1 VKAKTI
7 IIADSSTIGKIG
19 LNSVISGMSNVEVVG
34 EVENSH
40 ELLNLIKDKA
50 PDLVVI
56 DFLSEGFDIDVI
68 VKIKRDFIRTKILAV
83 TPMQSSNTFIH
94 AMKAGV
100 DSYIKKSCDLE
111 EITDAIKSTSKGTS
125 FFCGKILEEIRKA
138 SIKVDDLNNVSEIPC
153 DAIELSKRE
162 KEVLYL
168 IAEGNTNTEIASI
181 LFLSSHTVTTHRKN
195 IMIKLGVKNTA
206 GIVMYAVKSGLV
218 SPNKF
223 LFQAS

>member
-1 VKAKTI
+1 MSKSI

-19 LNSVISGMSNVEVVG
+19 LRAVIDKLDGFHVIN
-34 EVENSH
+34 EVENSS
-40 ELLNLIKDKA
+40 ELLESYNTSK
-50 PDLVVI
+50 PDLIII

-68 VKIKRDFIRTKILAV
+68 VKIKREYIDSKILAV
-83 TPMQSSNTFIH
+83 TPMQSSQTFVH
-94 AMKAGV
+94 AMRAGV
-100 DSYIKKSCDLE
+100 DSYIKKSCDLQ
-111 EITDAIKSTSKGTS
+111 EITDAIKITSNGTS

-138 SIKVDDLNNVSEIPC
+138 SIEVDNLSNVDELPC
-153 DAIELSKRE
+153 DAVELSKRE

-168 IAEGNTNTEIASI
+168 IAEGNTNSEIAEI

-195 IMIKLGVKNTA
+195 IMIKLGVRNTA

>member
-1 VKAKTI
+1 MSKSI
-7 IIADSSTIGKIG
+7 IIADSSTICKIG
-19 LNSVISGMSNVEVVG
+19 LRAVIDSLNGFDVVG
-34 EVENSH
+34 EVETSDD
-40 ELLNLIKDKA
+40 LLKSIKIHS
-50 PDLVVI
+50 PDLVII

-68 VKIKRDFIRTKILAV
+68 VKIKRAFQSSKVLAV
-83 TPMQSSNTFIH
+83 TPMHSSQTFVH

-100 DSYIKKSCDLE
+100 DSYIKKSCDID
-111 EITDAIKSTSKGTS
+111 EITDAIQQTSKGTS
-125 FFCGKILEEIRKA
+125 FFCGKILEEIKRA
-138 SIKVDDLNNVSEIPC
+138 SIVVDELNYVTELPC

-168 IAEGNTNTEIASI
+168 IAEGNTNAEIADI

-195 IMIKLGVKNTA
+195 TMIKLGVNNTA

>member
-1 VKAKTI
+1 MSKSI

-19 LNSVISGMSNVEVVG
+19 LRAVINKLDGFHVIN
-34 EVENSH
+34 EVETSS
-40 ELLNLIKDKA
+40 ELIKSCNSSN
-50 PDLVVI
+50 PDLIII

-68 VKIKRDFIRTKILAV
+68 VKIKREYIDSKVLAV
-83 TPMQSSNTFIH
+83 TPMHSSQTLIH
-94 AMKAGV
+94 AMRAGV
-100 DSYIKKSCDLE
+100 DSYIKKSCDLQ
-111 EITDAIKSTSKGTS
+111 EIIDAIKITSSGTS

-138 SIKVDDLNNVSEIPC
+138 SIEVEDLSNVDELPC
-153 DAIELSKRE
+153 DAVELSKRE

-168 IAEGNTNTEIASI
+168 IAEGNTNSEIAEI

-195 IMIKLGVKNTA
+195 MMIKLGVKNTA

-223 LFQAS
+223 LFQVS

>member
-1 VKAKTI
+1 MAKSI

-19 LNSVISGMSNVEVVG
+19 LRAVIESLNGFDVVD
-34 EVENSH
+34 EVETSI
-40 ELLNLIKDKA
+40 ELLESIKNNPPNLVI
-50 PDLVVI
+50 I
-56 DFLSEGFDIDVI
+56 DFLSEGFDIDVV
-68 VKIKRDFIRTKILAV
+68 VKIKRDFHRSKILAV
-83 TPMQSSNTFIH
+83 TPMQSSQIFVH

-111 EITDAIKSTSKGTS
+111 EITDAIEQTSRGTS
-125 FFCGKILEEIRKA
+125 FFCGKILEEIKKA
-138 SIKVDDLNNVSEIPC
+138 SIVVDELNHITDLPC

-168 IAEGNTNTEIASI
+168 IAEGNTNTEIAEI

-195 IMIKLGVKNTA
+195 IMLKLGVKNTA
-206 GIVMYAVKSGLV
+206 GIVMFAVKSGLV

>member
-1 VKAKTI
+1 MSKSI
-7 IIADSSTIGKIG
+7 ILADSSTIGKIG
-19 LNSVISGMSNVEVVG
+19 LRAVIDKLDGFHVIN
-34 EVENSH
+34 EVENSS
-40 ELLNLIKDKA
+40 ELLESYNTSK
-50 PDLVVI
+50 PDLIII

-68 VKIKRDFIRTKILAV
+68 VKIKREYIDSKILAV
-83 TPMQSSNTFIH
+83 TPMQSSQTFVH
-94 AMKAGV
+94 AMRAGV
-100 DSYIKKSCDLE
+100 DSYIKKSCDLQ
-111 EITDAIKSTSKGTS
+111 EITDAIKITSNGTS

-138 SIKVDDLNNVSEIPC
+138 SIEVDNLSNVDELPC
-153 DAIELSKRE
+153 DAVELSKRE

-168 IAEGNTNTEIASI
+168 IAEGNTNSEIAEI

-195 IMIKLGVKNTA
+195 IMIKLGVRNTA

>member
-1 VKAKTI
+1 MTKSI

-19 LNSVISGMSNVEVVG
+19 LRAVIESLNGFDVVD
-34 EVENSH
+34 EVETSI
-40 ELLNLIKDKA
+40 ELLKSIKNNPPNLVI
-50 PDLVVI
+50 I
-56 DFLSEGFDIDVI
+56 DFLSEGFDIDVV
-68 VKIKRDFIRTKILAV
+68 VKIKRDFHRSKILAV
-83 TPMQSSNTFIH
+83 TPMQSSQTFVH

-111 EITDAIKSTSKGTS
+111 EITDAIQQTSRGTS

-138 SIKVDDLNNVSEIPC
+138 SIVVDDFNNVTELPC
-153 DAIELSKRE
+153 NSIELSKRE

-168 IAEGNTNTEIASI
+168 IAEGNTNTEIAEI

>member
-1 VKAKTI
+1 MTKSI

-19 LNSVISGMSNVEVVG
+19 LRAVIESLNGFDVVD
-34 EVENSH
+34 EVETSI
-40 ELLNLIKDKA
+40 ELLESIKNNPPNLVI
-50 PDLVVI
+50 I
-56 DFLSEGFDIDVI
+56 DFLSEGFDIDVV
-68 VKIKRDFIRTKILAV
+68 VKIKRDFHRSKILAV
-83 TPMQSSNTFIH
+83 TPMQSSQTFVH

-111 EITDAIKSTSKGTS
+111 EITDAIQQTSRGTS

-138 SIKVDDLNNVSEIPC
+138 SIVVDDFNNVTELPC
-153 DAIELSKRE
+153 NAIELSKRE

-168 IAEGNTNTEIASI
+168 IAEGNTNTEIAEI

>member
-1 VKAKTI
+1 MSKSI

-19 LNSVISGMSNVEVVG
+19 LRAVIDKLDGFQVIN
-34 EVENSH
+34 EVETSS
-40 ELLNLIKDKA
+40 ELLESYNTSN
-50 PDLVVI
+50 PDLVII

-68 VKIKRDFIRTKILAV
+68 VKIKREYVDSKILAV
-83 TPMQSSNTFIH
+83 TPMQSSQTFVH
-94 AMKAGV
+94 AMRAGV
-100 DSYIKKSCDLE
+100 DSYIKKSCDLQ
-111 EITDAIKSTSKGTS
+111 EITDAIKITSNGTS

-138 SIKVDDLNNVSEIPC
+138 SIDVDDLSNVDEFPC

-168 IAEGNTNTEIASI
+168 ISEGNTNSEIADI

>member
-1 VKAKTI
+1 MSKSI

-19 LNSVISGMSNVEVVG
+19 LRTVIDSLNGFDVID
-34 EVENSH
+34 EVETSDD
-40 ELLNLIKDKA
+40 LLSSIKKYS
-50 PDLVVI
+50 PDLLII

-68 VKIKRDFIRTKILAV
+68 VKIKRDLYGLKILAV
-83 TPMQSSNTFIH
+83 TPMQSSQTFVH

-100 DSYIKKSCDLE
+100 DSYIKKSCNLD
-111 EITDAIKSTSKGTS
+111 EITDAIKQTSGGMS
-125 FFCGKILEEIRKA
+125 FFCGKILDEIRKA
-138 SIKVDDLNNVSEIPC
+138 SIVVDELNNVTELPC

-168 IAEGNTNTEIASI
+168 IAEGNTNSEIGEI
-181 LFLSSHTVTTHRKN
+181 LFISSHTVTTHRKK

>member
-1 VKAKTI
+1 MSKSI

-19 LNSVISGMSNVEVVG
+19 LRAVIDKLDGFQVIN
-34 EVENSH
+34 EVETSS
-40 ELLNLIKDKA
+40 ELLECYNTSN
-50 PDLVVI
+50 PDLVII
-56 DFLSEGFDIDVI
+56 DFLSEGFEIDVI
-68 VKIKRDFIRTKILAV
+68 VKIKREYIDSKILAV
-83 TPMQSSNTFIH
+83 TPMQSSQIFVH
-94 AMKAGV
+94 AMRAGV
-100 DSYIKKSCDLE
+100 DSYIKKSCNLQ
-111 EITDAIKSTSKGTS
+111 EIIDAIKITSSGTS
-125 FFCGKILEEIRKA
+125 FFCGKIIEEIRKA
-138 SIKVDDLNNVSEIPC
+138 SIDVDELCNVDELPC

-168 IAEGNTNTEIASI
+168 ISEGNTNSEIAEI

>member
-1 VKAKTI
+1 
-7 IIADSSTIGKIG
+7 
-19 LNSVISGMSNVEVVG
+19 
-34 EVENSH
+34 
-40 ELLNLIKDKA
+40 
-50 PDLVVI
+50 
-56 DFLSEGFDIDVI
+56 
-68 VKIKRDFIRTKILAV
+68 
-83 TPMQSSNTFIH
+83 
-94 AMKAGV
+94 MKAGV

-111 EITDAIKSTSKGTS
+111 EITDAIQQTSRGTS

-138 SIKVDDLNNVSEIPC
+138 SIVVDEFNNVTELPC

-168 IAEGNTNTEIASI
+168 IAEGNTNTEIAEI

>member
-1 VKAKTI
+1 MSKSI

-19 LNSVISGMSNVEVVG
+19 LRAVIGKLDGFQVIN
-34 EVENSH
+34 EVETSS
-40 ELLNLIKDKA
+40 ELLESYNTSN
-50 PDLVVI
+50 PDLVII

-68 VKIKRDFIRTKILAV
+68 VKIKREYVGSKILAV
-83 TPMQSSNTFIH
+83 TPMQSSQTFIH
-94 AMKAGV
+94 AMRAGV
-100 DSYIKKSCDLE
+100 DSYIKKSCDLQ
-111 EITDAIKSTSKGTS
+111 EITDAIKITSNGTS

-138 SIKVDDLNNVSEIPC
+138 SIDVDDLSNVDEFPC

-168 IAEGNTNTEIASI
+168 ISEGNTNSEIADI

>member
-1 VKAKTI
+1 MTKSI

-19 LNSVISGMSNVEVVG
+19 LRAVIESLNGFDVVD
-34 EVENSH
+34 EVETSI
-40 ELLNLIKDKA
+40 ELLESLKNNPPNLVI
-50 PDLVVI
+50 I
-56 DFLSEGFDIDVI
+56 DFLSEGFDIDVV
-68 VKIKRDFIRTKILAV
+68 VKIKRDFHRSKILAV
-83 TPMQSSNTFIH
+83 TPMQSSQTFVH

-111 EITDAIKSTSKGTS
+111 EITDAIQQTSRGTS
-125 FFCGKILEEIRKA
+125 FFCGKILEEIKKA
-138 SIKVDDLNNVSEIPC
+138 SIVVGDFNNVTELPC
-153 DAIELSKRE
+153 NTIELSKRE

-168 IAEGNTNTEIASI
+168 IAEGNTNTEIAEI

>member
-1 VKAKTI
+1 MSKSI

-19 LNSVISGMSNVEVVG
+19 LRAVIDKLDGFQVIN
-34 EVENSH
+34 EVETSS
-40 ELLNLIKDKA
+40 ELLESFNTSN
-50 PDLVVI
+50 PDLVII

-68 VKIKRDFIRTKILAV
+68 VKIKREYIDSKILAV
-83 TPMQSSNTFIH
+83 TRMQSSQTFVH
-94 AMKAGV
+94 AMRAGV
-100 DSYIKKSCDLE
+100 DSYIKKSCDLQ
-111 EITDAIKSTSKGTS
+111 EITEAIKITSSGTS

-138 SIKVDDLNNVSEIPC
+138 SIEVDDISNVEELPC
-153 DAIELSKRE
+153 DAVELSKRE

-168 IAEGNTNTEIASI
+168 IAEGNTNSEIAEI

-195 IMIKLGVKNTA
+195 IMIKLGVRNTA

>member
-1 VKAKTI
+1 MQKSI
-7 IIADSSTIGKIG
+7 IIADRSTIGKIG
-19 LNSVISGMSNVEVVG
+19 LRAVIESLSGFEISA
-34 EVENSH
+34 EVENSKD
-40 ELLNLIKDKA
+40 LLNEIKISS
-50 PDLVVI
+50 PDLIII
-56 DFLSEGFDIDVI
+56 DFLSDGFDVDVI
-68 VKIKRDFIRTKILAV
+68 LKIKRDNLRTNVLAV
-83 TPMQSSNTFIH
+83 TPMQSSQTFIH

-100 DSYIKKSCDLE
+100 DSYIKKSCDIE
-111 EITDAIKSTSKGTS
+111 ELTDAIRLTSSGTS
-125 FFCGKILEEIRKA
+125 FFCGKILDEIRKA
-138 SIKVDDLNNVSEIPC
+138 SIEVKDLSNVAELKC

-168 IAEGNTNTEIASI
+168 IAEGNTNTEIAEI

>member
-1 VKAKTI
+1 MSKSI

-19 LNSVISGMSNVEVVG
+19 LRTVIDSLYGFDVID
-34 EVENSH
+34 EVETSDD
-40 ELLNLIKDKA
+40 LLSSIKKYSPNLLI
-50 PDLVVI
+50 I

-68 VKIKRDFIRTKILAV
+68 VKIKRDLHGLKILAV
-83 TPMQSSNTFIH
+83 TPMQSSQTFVH

-100 DSYIKKSCDLE
+100 DSYIKKSCNLD
-111 EITDAIKSTSKGTS
+111 EITDAIKQTSNGMS
-125 FFCGKILEEIRKA
+125 YFCGKILDEIRKA
-138 SIKVDDLNNVSEIPC
+138 SIVVDELNNVTELPC

-168 IAEGNTNTEIASI
+168 IAEGNTNSEIGEI
-181 LFLSSHTVTTHRKN
+181 LFISSHTVTTHRKK

-223 LFQAS
+223 LFHQAS